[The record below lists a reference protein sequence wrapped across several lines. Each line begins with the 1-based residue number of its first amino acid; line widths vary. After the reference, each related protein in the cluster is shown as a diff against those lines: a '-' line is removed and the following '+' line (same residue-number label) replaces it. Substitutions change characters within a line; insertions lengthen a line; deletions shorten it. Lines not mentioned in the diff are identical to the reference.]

1 MKVNSIAPTET
12 TCSIC
17 GFLLDVDAVGKHKR
31 WYNFIVECEY
41 HFLRNIY
48 RNTNLQNMKIDNI
61 KKYYEIFDRLVELSS
76 IVENALEGECITSEF
91 QDFVQI
97 ELDGAYSTIQE
108 IKNKINNIVVK
119 KMFCKTKTDFADKI
133 INFIYSSLIKF
144 VTADKIKGIPLSKN
158 FIENLKGIMNN
169 KTHIH
174 HSHIQEKLLVIHTA
188 TAISS

>member
-1 MKVNSIAPTET
+1 M
-12 TCSIC
+12 
-17 GFLLDVDAVGKHKR
+17 GL
-31 WYNFIVECEY
+31 
-41 HFLRNIY
+41 
-48 RNTNLQNMKIDNI
+48 
-61 KKYYEIFDRLVELSS
+61 
-76 IVENALEGECITSEF
+76 SEF

>member
-1 MKVNSIAPTET
+1 MKINWIVPTET

-17 GFLLDVDAVGKHKR
+17 GFLLDIDAVGKHKR
-31 WYNFIVECEY
+31 WYNFIVECAY

-108 IKNKINNIVVK
+108 TKNEINNIVGK
-119 KMFCKTKTDFADKI
+119 KMFFKLLQQIKLKVFLCQKI
-133 INFIYSSLIKF
+133 
-144 VTADKIKGIPLSKN
+144 LSK
-158 FIENLKGIMNN
+158 
-169 KTHIH
+169 T
-174 HSHIQEKLLVIHTA
+174 
-188 TAISS
+188 